1 MKDAVVLKSNKY
13 GIQLRLN
20 DEMPFEELK
29 KEVIKKFND
38 SEKFFKDAQFAVT
51 FDGRDLTEDEECA
64 LVDAINSETKTNVLC
79 IIEED
84 VIREEILKA
93 HMEPEEPEEE
103 LLPELNPN
111 SAFLR
116 YDSLTEDEV
125 LIVEDNLVIM
135 GDVPESA
142 TVTSGGSIMVL
153 GSLDGKVWAGSGGN
167 EDAFIF
173 ALAMNPA
180 SLRIGGVM
188 LAKEDHGIFRRR
200 KSKNYAPRAARIS
213 GGNVILQEVVPSR
226 TR

>member
-51 FDGRDLTEDEECA
+51 FDGRELTEDEECA

-111 SAFLR
+111 SASHVSAEIFVICP
-116 YDSLTEDEV
+116 LTVGE
-125 LIVEDNLVIM
+125 
-135 GDVPESA
+135 
-142 TVTSGGSIMVL
+142 
-153 GSLDGKVWAGSGGN
+153 
-167 EDAFIF
+167 
-173 ALAMNPA
+173 
-180 SLRIGGVM
+180 
-188 LAKEDHGIFRRR
+188 
-200 KSKNYAPRAARIS
+200 
-213 GGNVILQEVVPSR
+213 
-226 TR
+226 